1 MFNKLKAK
9 LNNIKFYE
17 EKKRFLLFSVML
29 LLALFLAY
37 YLFKGAYASYKSSAK
52 LVTNIDKALYLID
65 TDKMSFNIDPEQIV
79 PSLEPYTYKF
89 SVSNFNSSR
98 QGEVSLLYTVKVI
111 TTTNLPISIQLY
123 RNENYDDSQA
133 TPLLTGART
142 VQDEDGSWYNIYD
155 TNIYKYVYGMILG
168 DGYLKFDNRIN
179 IERIWWTMLFKV
191 LQNLIK
197 NKRYSKEDIQ
207 DRIDVFMAYNRITEE
222 QYAELM
228 NLIDEVYGTE
238 NAENSA
244 KTEK

>member
-89 SVSNFNSSR
+89 SVSNFNSST

-155 TNIYKYVYGMILG
+155 TNNSYTMDYKDKITDIYTLVVNFPKNYSSSTTYADCIESIEVRIESSQKVDQRCFDGVY
-168 DGYLKFDNRIN
+168 
-179 IERIWWTMLFKV
+179 
-191 LQNLIK
+191 Q
-197 NKRYSKEDIQ
+197 
-207 DRIDVFMAYNRITEE
+207 
-222 QYAELM
+222 
-228 NLIDEVYGTE
+228 
-238 NAENSA
+238 
-244 KTEK
+244 KT

>member
-9 LNNIKFYE
+9 LNNIKYYE

-155 TNIYKYVYGMILG
+155 TNNSYTMDYKDKITDIYTLVVNFPKNYSSSTTYADCIESIEVRIESSQKVDQRCFDGVY
-168 DGYLKFDNRIN
+168 
-179 IERIWWTMLFKV
+179 
-191 LQNLIK
+191 Q
-197 NKRYSKEDIQ
+197 
-207 DRIDVFMAYNRITEE
+207 
-222 QYAELM
+222 
-228 NLIDEVYGTE
+228 
-238 NAENSA
+238 
-244 KTEK
+244 KT

>member
-89 SVSNFNSSR
+89 SVSNFNSST

-155 TNIYKYVYGMILG
+155 TNNSYTMDYKDKITDVYTLVVNFPKNYSSSTTYADCIESIEVRIESSQKVDQRCF
-168 DGYLKFDNRIN
+168 DG
-179 IERIWWTMLFKV
+179 
-191 LQNLIK
+191 
-197 NKRYSKEDIQ
+197 
-207 DRIDVFMAYNRITEE
+207 
-222 QYAELM
+222 
-228 NLIDEVYGTE
+228 VYQ
-238 NAENSA
+238 
-244 KTEK
+244 KT